1 MAKQFEFKKGL
12 QLDIAGNVF
21 EVDTTDPD
29 VMRNVLE
36 FADDAK
42 DMAEGLKDVDN
53 YVEQLKDTI
62 KLCLTAMDAILG
74 EGASEKI
81 FEGRKV
87 GLMDCLD
94 VMNYIIKEITEDREE
109 RFKIYSPNRA
119 QRRSK
124 K

>member
-36 FADDAK
+36 FADGAK
-42 DMAEGLKDVDN
+42 DMAEGLKDIDN
-53 YVEQLKDTI
+53 YVEQLEDTI

-74 EGASEKI
+74 DGASEKI

-94 VMNYIIKEITEDREE
+94 VMNYIIAEIKEDRGE
-109 RFKIYSPNRA
+109 RLKMYSPNRA